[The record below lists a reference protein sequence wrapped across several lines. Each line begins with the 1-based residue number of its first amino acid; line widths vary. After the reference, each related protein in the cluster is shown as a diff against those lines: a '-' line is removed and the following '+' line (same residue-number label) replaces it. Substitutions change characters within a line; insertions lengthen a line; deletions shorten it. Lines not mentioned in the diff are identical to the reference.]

1 MSTLNK
7 AEIGLCIVKPLNSG
21 LKIDHC
27 LITFDINL
35 ADKDK

>member
-7 AEIGLCIVKPLNSG
+7 VEIGLCIVKPLNSG